1 MTGAP
6 VYEGL
11 RLVIHHKQPPARG
24 LRVDGGH
31 AARVP
36 VDIQTFTHEII
47 TGTSLEFTNTNG
59 VIP

>member
-36 VDIQTFTHEII
+36 VDIQTFSHETI
-47 TGTSLEFTNTNG
+47 TGT
-59 VIP
+59 